1 MCVFSSLRNYTFLI
15 MWTYEFFLTS
25 GSVFFYASQG
35 HGESVDRV
43 RGKFSVA
50 VHMPFFDVL
59 RRVLDT

>member
-1 MCVFSSLRNYTFLI
+1 MCVFFFEKLYVSDNVDLRVPFDI
-15 MWTYEFFLTS
+15 RQCI
-25 GSVFFYASQG
+25 FYASQG

-43 RGKFSVA
+43 GGKFSVA